1 MKNDEEDVEVNYL
14 AGKDIKMAILSGA
27 LINQIKTGRVGTVFL
42 IFSQEMFYYYY
53 FLTFWVF

>member
-1 MKNDEEDVEVNYL
+1 MKNDEEDVEVNYI

-27 LINQIKTGRVGTVFL
+27 LINQIKKGRVGTVFL

>member
-27 LINQIKTGRVGTVFL
+27 LINQIKKGRVGTVFL

>member
-1 MKNDEEDVEVNYL
+1 MKNDEEDVEVNYI
-14 AGKDIKMAILSGA
+14 AGKDINMAILSGA
-27 LINQIKTGRVGTVFL
+27 LINQIKKGRVGTVFL

>member
-14 AGKDIKMAILSGA
+14 AGKDIKMATLSGA
-27 LINQIKTGRVGTVFL
+27 LINQIKKGRVGTVFL